1 MANGN
6 RADLSVSFLGS
17 AEILAQESHLAHGCL
32 FVPMPSPAPLPFAE
46 VAVHLTSPWNDGGA
60 AIVAHGSVVQ
70 IVEGRGI
77 AVALSDAAAAK
88 QKLAPTFAKARGEAS
103 PVDGATS
110 VAWGIVAPAPAG
122 AGPSAPAESAA
133 SETPENDEAATS
145 GALFDRIAAMSAQEK
160 MQLAVHG
167 DRAARLILVRDINK
181 SIQQFVLQ
189 NKRITIDEV
198 RYIAGFRQAHPE
210 VLNTIAGNRDWVGN
224 PSILAALV
232 RNPKTP
238 TPVAVK
244 LLDKL
249 PMAEIRRIAKSDEVP
264 RAIVVAARKK
274 AVDA

>member
-1 MANGN
+1 MANGQ
-6 RADLSVSFLGS
+6 RADLSVAFRGT
-17 AEILAQESHLAHGCL
+17 AELLAQEGHLAHGCL
-32 FVPMPSPAPLPFAE
+32 FVPMPAPPPEPFAE
-46 VAVHLTSPWNDGGA
+46 VTVHLTSPWGA
-60 AIVAHGSVVQ
+60 AVTASGSVVQ

-77 AVALSDAAAAK
+77 AVALSDAPAAK
-88 QKLAPTFAKARGEAS
+88 RDLAAVFVAAR
-103 PVDGATS
+103 
-110 VAWGIVAPAPAG
+110 AG
-122 AGPSAPAESAA
+122 AGAGETRSSWGTAPEPEPKAA
-133 SETPENDEAATS
+133 SGDGAADAKSEEPATS

-189 NKRITIDEV
+189 NKRITIEEV
-198 RYIAGFRQAHPE
+198 RYLAGFRQAHPE
-210 VLNTIAGNRDWVGN
+210 VLNIIAGNRDWVGN
-224 PSILAALV
+224 ASVLAALV

-238 TPVAVK
+238 TPTAVK
-244 LLDKL
+244 LLEKL